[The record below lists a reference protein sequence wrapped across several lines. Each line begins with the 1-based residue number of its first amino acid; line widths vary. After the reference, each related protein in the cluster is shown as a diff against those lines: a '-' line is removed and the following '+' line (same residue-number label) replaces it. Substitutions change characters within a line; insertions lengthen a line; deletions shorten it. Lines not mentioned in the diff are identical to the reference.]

1 VPKKIKLLLIEDN
14 RILREGIVAMLVKQ
28 GDISVVESSG
38 KKESSLR
45 AIHRSRPDVVLLDLG
60 LRSLNSLLVVELVK
74 RIAPRARV
82 IVMDLAPVQGD
93 IIQFV
98 KAGASGFILKD
109 SSPDEFL
116 ATIRRVA
123 DGAKILPH
131 FLAESLLS
139 RIVENAVKR
148 GKGRLK
154 DLLRMSGRERDVVRL
169 IGEGFTNADIGKK
182 LHAPPHTIKSHILN
196 IMEKLALHTRLEIAN
211 YGNTAGAETTSR
223 SRQRARKR

>member
-1 VPKKIKLLLIEDN
+1 MPKKIKLLLIEDN

-148 GKGRLK
+148 GKRPA
-154 DLLRMSGRERDVVRL
+154 
-169 IGEGFTNADIGKK
+169 EGF
-182 LHAPPHTIKSHILN
+182 APHERP
-196 IMEKLALHTRLEIAN
+196 
-211 YGNTAGAETTSR
+211 
-223 SRQRARKR
+223 

>member
-1 VPKKIKLLLIEDN
+1 MKKIKLLLIEDN
-14 RILREGIVAMLVKQ
+14 RILREGIVAMLVRQ
-28 GDISVVESSG
+28 GDISVVKSSG

-45 AIHRSRPDVVLLDLG
+45 AIRRIRPDVVLLDLG

-74 RIAPRARV
+74 RVAPRAKV

-109 SSPDEFL
+109 SSPAEFL
-116 ATIRRVA
+116 STIRQVA
-123 DGAKILPH
+123 DGAKILPD

-154 DLLRMSGRERDVVRL
+154 ELLRMTGRERDVVRL
-169 IGEGFTNADIGKK
+169 IGAGFSNAEIGKK
-182 LHAPPHTIKSHILN
+182 VRAPLHTVNSHIHN

-211 YGNTAGAETTSR
+211 YGTTKGTGTRTGAR
-223 SRQRARKR
+223 RRVRRR

>member
-1 VPKKIKLLLIEDN
+1 LSKKIKLLLIEDN

-28 GDISVVESSG
+28 GDITVVKSSG

-45 AIHRSRPDVVLLDLG
+45 AIRRLHPDVVLLDLG

-74 RIAPRARV
+74 RIAPKAKV

-109 SSPDEFL
+109 SSPADFL
-116 ATIRRVA
+116 STIRRVA
-123 DGAKILPH
+123 DGERILPH

-154 DLLRMSGRERDVVRL
+154 DLLRMTGRERDVVRL
-169 IGEGFTNADIGKK
+169 IGEGFTNAEIGKK
-182 LHAPPHTIKSHILN
+182 LHAPAHTIKSHIHN

-211 YGNTAGAETTSR
+211 YGQTASTRTTGS
-223 SRQRARKR
+223 SGKRARRR